1 MTPIVDEDKLE
12 RRYGILLYRAVAYRK
27 DGGKTFFDVRKTK
40 SGYRVIDVCAEGIT
54 SPGMVENCIL
64 KDFESA
70 RWLADKYAKFYTG
83 K

>member
-27 DGGKTFFDVRKTK
+27 GGGKTFFDVRKTK

-54 SPGMVENCIL
+54 SPGIVENCIL